1 MHYIKL
7 WKHQIDELFKIF
19 QSNLILFFFSI
30 CTSLSDISDVLFLTS
45 FDVLSGYFYVSL
57 NLVTGPTV
65 KFSKSMILTQPFF
78 RRICKFFNLIFL

>member
-19 QSNLILFFFSI
+19 QSNLILFFSI

-45 FDVLSGYFYVSL
+45 FDVL
-57 NLVTGPTV
+57 
-65 KFSKSMILTQPFF
+65 
-78 RRICKFFNLIFL
+78 